1 MTEADVLRSVPGSL
15 LAKMF
20 SGLHEPKRVQ
30 SQNFGDEVFLD
41 RDGKTFLNLVNY
53 LRNNMTVFP
62 EFMDKNDE
70 VHFFEELKYWGIPVK
85 AGIHTHI
92 YTHQPQAPK

>member
-1 MTEADVLRSVPGSL
+1 
-15 LAKMF
+15 
-20 SGLHEPKRVQ
+20 
-30 SQNFGDEVFLD
+30 
-41 RDGKTFLNLVNY
+41 
-53 LRNNMTVFP
+53 MTVFP

-92 YTHQPQAPK
+92 YNHKPSMP